1 MKEQRGGQRQPML
14 DLNTSIHVH
23 GCARSVAQAVRR
35 VAAPRQSFYVRR
47 VKSTLDRALAATLL
61 VALAPLMVLLAALVR
76 IVLGPGVIYR
86 QQRIGLGGEPFT
98 MLKFRTMAP
107 DRRRGNGGEAVADR
121 RLGAD
126 RRSGVERRRQQIA
139 LDHPER
145 RSGVERRATQRRQ
158 VGGSRRQNH
167 KSEHDPRHT
176 RLGRLMRAT
185 SVDELPQLVNVLR
198 GELSLVGP
206 RPELPEVV
214 ARYEPWQ
221 HARHCIRPGLTGQ
234 WQISERGTGDP
245 MHLHVDID
253 LDYVRKVSLGRDLFI
268 LALTLPAALGMYS
281 RGRGR

>member
-1 MKEQRGGQRQPML
+1 ML
-14 DLNTSIHVH
+14 DLNTSIHVN
-23 GCARSVAQAVRR
+23 GRARDLAQAAHR

-47 VKSTLDRALAATLL
+47 VKSTLDRALAGTLL
-61 VALAPLMVLLAALVR
+61 VVLAPLMILLAVLVR
-76 IVLGPGVIYR
+76 IGLGPGVIYR
-86 QQRIGLGGEPFT
+86 QQRIGLRGEPFT
-98 MLKFRTMAP
+98 MLKYRTMAP
-107 DRRRGNGGEAVADR
+107 DRRRGNGGEARTDR

-126 RRSGVERRRQQIA
+126 RRSGVERRCQQVA

-145 RSGVERRATQRRQ
+145 RLGDERRKTQRRQ
-158 VGGSRRQNH
+158 AGGSRRHDH

-176 RLGRLMRAT
+176 RLGRFMRAT
-185 SVDELPQLVNVLR
+185 SLDELPQLINVMR

-221 HARHCIRPGLTGQ
+221 HERHCIRPGLTGQ

-245 MHLHVDID
+245 MHLHVDVD
-253 LDYVRKVSLGRDLFI
+253 LDYVRRISLGRDLLI
-268 LALTLPAALGMYS
+268 LALTLPAALGIHG